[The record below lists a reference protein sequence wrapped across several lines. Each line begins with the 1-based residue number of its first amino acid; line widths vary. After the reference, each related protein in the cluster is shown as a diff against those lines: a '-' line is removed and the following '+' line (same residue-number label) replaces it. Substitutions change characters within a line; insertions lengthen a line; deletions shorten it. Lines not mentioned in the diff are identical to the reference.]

1 MGEEQLCLR
10 DLVAFPGHKE
20 TGNVDSRERG
30 SNGGLGRQPRRK
42 VGREPRMVLLKA
54 ADIGEPGW
62 TGCCGGCAGGT
73 CLVGLGAR
81 ERAGPG
87 AGSSEPG

>member
-1 MGEEQLCLR
+1 MWDEKGSERLQRQIAVGEEQLCLR

-42 VGREPRMVLLKA
+42 VLLSGLIGVVSWKRPLSLVVLNIIAQTVLTA
-54 ADIGEPGW
+54 LSI
-62 TGCCGGCAGGT
+62 
-73 CLVGLGAR
+73 L
-81 ERAGPG
+81 
-87 AGSSEPG
+87 